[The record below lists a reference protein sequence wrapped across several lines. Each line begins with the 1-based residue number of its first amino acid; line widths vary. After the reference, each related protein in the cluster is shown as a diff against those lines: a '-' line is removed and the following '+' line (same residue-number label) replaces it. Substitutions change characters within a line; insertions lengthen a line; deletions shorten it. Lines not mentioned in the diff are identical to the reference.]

1 MTSASAS
8 MPRVDTHAHIFHRGL
23 TAIATARYVPAYD
36 VALADYLAF
45 LDAHGIARGVL
56 VQPSFL
62 GSDNSH
68 LVEALRQAGGRLAG
82 VAVVEEV
89 LPEHQMAG
97 LAEAG
102 IRGLRFNL
110 VGRAPTLIADPAHR
124 PTLRAAEQFGLH
136 IELHADA
143 PDLLRALA
151 VLDGFDGPIVVDHF
165 GRPSATAGELEGL
178 LALAKDPRI
187 HVKLSAPY
195 RVQRP
200 DATSLAP
207 LFVAAFGTER
217 LLWGSDW
224 PWTQFEDRA
233 TAQAVLPAALG
244 LTPAMVEGLDA
255 TAMRL
260 FFPGAAQPN
269 AA

>member
-1 MTSASAS
+1 
-8 MPRVDTHAHIFHRGL
+8 MPRVDTHAHVFHRGL

-36 VALADYLAF
+36 ATLADYLAF
-45 LDAHGIARGVL
+45 LDAQGIARGVL

-68 LVEALRQAGGRLAG
+68 LVEALRLAAGRLAG
-82 VAVVEEV
+82 VAVVEDA
-89 LPEHQMAG
+89 LPSDKMAH

-110 VGRAPTLIADPAHR
+110 VGRSPALVAEAGHRATLE
-124 PTLRAAEQFGLH
+124 AAARLGLH
-136 IELHADA
+136 VELHADA
-143 PDLLRALA
+143 PELLRAIAL
-151 VLDGFDGPIVVDHF
+151 LPGFDGPIVVDHF
-165 GRPSATAGELEGL
+165 GRPSTASGELEGI
-178 LALAKDPRI
+178 LALADDPRI

-207 LFVAAFGTER
+207 LFVAAFGPER

-224 PWTQFEDRA
+224 PWTQFEDRV
-233 TAQAVLPAALG
+233 TANTILPAAVG
-244 LTPAMVEGLDA
+244 LTPAVAGALDA

-260 FFPGAAQPN
+260 FFPGAAQP
-269 AA
+269 AKG